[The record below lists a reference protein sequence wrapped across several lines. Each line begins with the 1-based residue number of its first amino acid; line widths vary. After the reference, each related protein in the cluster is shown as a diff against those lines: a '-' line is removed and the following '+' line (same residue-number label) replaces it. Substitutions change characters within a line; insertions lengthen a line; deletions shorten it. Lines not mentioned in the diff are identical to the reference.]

1 MTRHIEL
8 SVPPAESNPLKQKPT
23 QSRKVLQL
31 WASPLSGRQPSDK
44 KFYLQSLLIR
54 VSAWCDA
61 RLESA
66 FKNTS
71 RESAACSLISICV
84 THTSLFKDGLSFGR
98 VPTSTELLRM
108 IDSDWEEVKWLQQ
121 PPLSSQQVLTLCSSF
136 SDSNIK
142 YSLILTLFSKWA
154 MWSVSAAASPLET
167 DTQFLIK
174 EWKVLHRWS
183 FSVIVN
189 HVAILK
195 SVKWI
200 TTWFILTY
208 FALKGSR
215 KESVAGNKT

>member
-23 QSRKVLQL
+23 QRRKVLQL

-71 RESAACSLISICV
+71 RKSAACSLISICV

-121 PPLSSQQVLTLCSSF
+121 PPLSSQQVQTLQQLQWLKHQIFTDSHTIFKMSDVKCLCSRLSSGNRSIVF
-136 SDSNIK
+136 INENEK
-142 YSLILTLFSKWA
+142 CC
-154 MWSVSAAASPLET
+154 T
-167 DTQFLIK
+167 DDHSQ
-174 EWKVLHRWS
+174 
-183 FSVIVN
+183 
-189 HVAILK
+189 
-195 SVKWI
+195 
-200 TTWFILTY
+200 
-208 FALKGSR
+208 
-215 KESVAGNKT
+215 

>member
-23 QSRKVLQL
+23 QRRKVLQL
-31 WASPLSGRQPSDK
+31 SASPLSGRQPSDK

-121 PPLSSQQVLTLCSSF
+121 PPLSSQQVQTLCSSF

-142 YSLILTLFSKWA
+142 YSLILTLFSKWT

-167 DTQFLIK
+167 DP
-174 EWKVLHRWS
+174 
-183 FSVIVN
+183 
-189 HVAILK
+189 
-195 SVKWI
+195 
-200 TTWFILTY
+200 
-208 FALKGSR
+208 
-215 KESVAGNKT
+215 